1 MKARSVLRGDMMKKG
16 VHYSIVFTASPT
28 ITGNRIIQGLGVL
41 EGLERIAGDVEQAFT
56 AADMQPSEKIA
67 VRMAEGMREYN
78 EHGEELY
85 GILRKN
91 IYGSPLAS
99 RNWSICRND
108 YLLNEMGK
116 EEGWKV
122 TKMLYEPCMF
132 IVEIDG
138 RKTYMSVFTDDIDAA
153 CEKLADL

>member
-1 MKARSVLRGDMMKKG
+1 MGGHDKA
-16 VHYSIVFTASPT
+16 VHYCILVRQHATYKAT
-28 ITGNRIIQGLGVL
+28 QRIS
-41 EGLERIAGDVEQAFT
+41 ADVEQAFT

-108 YLLNEMGK
+108 YLLNEMGR

-132 IVEIDG
+132 IVEIDL
-138 RKTYMSVFTDDIDAA
+138 FTELRRRALPD
-153 CEKLADL
+153 K

>member
-1 MKARSVLRGDMMKKG
+1 MSRLFDGPLRASRERSELAEARRSRCTTLRWRCYE
-16 VHYSIVFTASPT
+16 YSIY
-28 ITGNRIIQGLGVL
+28 
-41 EGLERIAGDVEQAFT
+41 VEQAFT
-56 AADMQPSEKIA
+56 AADMQPSERVA

-78 EHGEELY
+78 EHGEELF

-99 RNWSICRND
+99 RNWAKCRNQ

-122 TKMLYEPCMF
+122 RNMLYEPCMF
-132 IVEIDG
+132 IVTAVNGAVVVCACSVAVLSG
-138 RKTYMSVFTDDIDAA
+138 RASGSYR
-153 CEKLADL
+153 